1 MAPLLLYNSPMS
13 APCRA
18 ALLTIRNLHLEV
30 EVIEIHNKN
39 DCIICDIFFTPT
51 QLKEL
56 NLMEGEHL
64 LEPFIEINPEHCVPT
79 LDDNGLI
86 IWESRAITQYLAESK
101 QTHNNTLISNIP
113 KEKALIQ
120 QRLYFDLGTLMP
132 RLMAAVVSWLFLCLD
147 RFYDFRF
154 LFNKMPVWKDETT
167 VVPEEPKANL
177 YEALQML
184 DSMLEQNEWFVGECV
199 TIADL
204 SILATVSTIVVCE

>member
-1 MAPLLLYNSPMS
+1 LAEWQKISFKYKFSSDNNTKKMAPLLLYISPMS

-39 DCIICDIFFTPT
+39 YCIIRYSYKPT

-56 NLMEGEHL
+56 SLIEGEHL
-64 LEPFIEINPEHCVPT
+64 LEPFIDINPEHCVPT

-120 QRLYFDLGTLMP
+120 QRLYFDMGTVMP
-132 RLMAAVVSWLFLCLD
+132 RLLATIVIELCL
-147 RFYDFRF
+147 
-154 LFNKMPVWKDETT
+154 N
-167 VVPEEPKANL
+167 
-177 YEALQML
+177 
-184 DSMLEQNEWFVGECV
+184 
-199 TIADL
+199 
-204 SILATVSTIVVCE
+204 